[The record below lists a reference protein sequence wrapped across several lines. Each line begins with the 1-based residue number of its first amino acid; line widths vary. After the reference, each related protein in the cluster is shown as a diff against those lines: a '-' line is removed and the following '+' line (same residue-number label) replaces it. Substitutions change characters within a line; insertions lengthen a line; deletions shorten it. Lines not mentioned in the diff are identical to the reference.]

1 MVQSMAQPKPKILV
15 VDDEPRICQLLSE
28 LLSREGYEVD
38 AAGSGEQALERLATV
53 DYQMVITD
61 LKMPGMD
68 GFALIEEIKRT
79 RPDVAAIMITAYAT
93 IETAVQALRHGADD
107 YITKPFD
114 NGELRKVVGRALET
128 QSLVRQNRMLADQL
142 QQANDRL
149 SQQKRTATP
158 AQPAATPEETIQALT
173 RQVRQFELLRE
184 VSHAIAP
191 LTDLDQL
198 LAACLQQ
205 VNEKLGVQSSSIML
219 LDENKTHL
227 VVRAA
232 TKADAMGHRQ
242 RIGEQ
247 VAGWVAK
254 YKEPLLI
261 DDIRTSRHFQPS
273 GFSRYQGHALLSV
286 PLVGRGKLLGVIN
299 ATDRQEQPDHF
310 TDDQLN
316 LLQMIAGQI
325 ASAVENALRFRKL
338 QDSTLEAVSVLADS
352 IDARQPTSMGHS
364 QRVADGAIRLALALG
379 LDQDVIPILRSAARL
394 HDIGNIGICDG
405 ILAKPSAL
413 TKQEMRY
420 VRSHST
426 KGERILHSLGF
437 LDRIRRVVRLHH
449 ERWDGG
455 GYPDGLKGEEI
466 PFLSRI
472 MLIADSWD
480 AITSGRPYRAARPL
494 AEALEEI
501 KRGAGSQFDPN
512 MVKVFVEAQE
522 RAAAAQPTAAAQQSA
537 IPAPP
542 QAAAAVP
549 TAGALSARQ
558 SIKN

>member
-1 MVQSMAQPKPKILV
+1 MTQPKPKILV
-15 VDDEPRICQLLSE
+15 VDDEPRICQLLGE
-28 LLSREGYEVD
+28 LLSREGYDVD
-38 AAGSGEQALERLATV
+38 CAGSGEQALERLATV
-53 DYQMVITD
+53 DYNMVITD

-79 RPDVAAIMITAYAT
+79 RPGVAAIMITAYAT

-114 NGELRKVVGRALET
+114 NGELRKVVCRALET
-128 QSLVRQNRMLADQL
+128 QSLARQNKMLAEQL
-142 QQANDRL
+142 RQTNEELNR
-149 SQQKRTATP
+149 QKRP
-158 AQPAATPEETIQALT
+158 APASQPAASPEETIIALT
-173 RQVRQFELLRE
+173 STVRQLEALRD
-184 VSHAIAP
+184 VSQAIAP
-191 LTDLDQL
+191 LLDLDKL
-198 LAACLQQ
+198 LAACLEQ
-205 VNEKLGVQSSSIML
+205 VNAKLGVQSSSIML

-232 TKADAMGHRQ
+232 TKAGAVGHRQ
-242 RIGEQ
+242 RIGDQ
-247 VAGWVAK
+247 VAGWVAR

-273 GFSRYQGHALLSV
+273 GYSCYQGHAFLSV
-286 PLVGRGKLLGVIN
+286 PLVVRGRLLGVIN

-310 TDDQLN
+310 TDGHLA

-325 ASAVENALRFRKL
+325 ALAVDNALRYRSL

-364 QRVADGAIRLALALG
+364 KRVADCAVKLAIALG
-379 LDQDVIPILRSAARL
+379 LDQDVIPILRPAARL

-426 KGERILHSLGF
+426 KGERILQSLGF
-437 LDRIRRVVRLHH
+437 LDRVRRVVRHHH
-449 ERWDGG
+449 ERWDGA

-472 MLIADSWD
+472 MLIADGWD

-494 AEALEEI
+494 AAALDEI
-501 KRGAGSQFDPN
+501 KRGAGSQFDPS
-512 MVKVFVEAQE
+512 MAAVFVEMQE
-522 RAAAAQPTAAAQQSA
+522 RAAAGQPTAAGQQPVSGQ
-537 IPAPP
+537 AP
-542 QAAAAVP
+542 AAVP
-549 TAGALSARQ
+549 TAASLSARP